1 LTNSNKKTSPST
13 SFSEMKNA
21 QGTAFFLV
29 LPNTHW
35 LLGTMFCKTVEG
47 FTLIMSHGGS
57 SLSVDT
63 FKGWLLDIMLCKTV
77 EGAVLHIEGGA

>member
-1 LTNSNKKTSPST
+1 
-13 SFSEMKNA
+13 MKNA
-21 QGTAFFLV
+21 QGTAFLV

-35 LLGTMFCKTVEG
+35 LLGTMFCKIVEG
-47 FTLIMSHGGS
+47 FALIMSHGGS

-63 FKGWLLDIMLCKTV
+63 FKGWLLGTIFCKTV